1 MLQKAKA
8 KSLQKYSRKTAVPTV
23 PPVPTQI
30 YLVWTLDYDKQAN
43 KFQNL
48 QK

>member
-8 KSLQKYSRKTAVPTV
+8 KSLQKYSRKTAVTG
-23 PPVPTQI
+23 VPTQI
-30 YLVWTLDYDKQAN
+30 YLVWTLDYNKQAN

>member
-8 KSLQKYSRKTAVPTV
+8 KSLQKYSRKTEVMG
-23 PPVPTQI
+23 VPTQI
-30 YLVWTLDYDKQAN
+30 YLVWTLYYNKQAN